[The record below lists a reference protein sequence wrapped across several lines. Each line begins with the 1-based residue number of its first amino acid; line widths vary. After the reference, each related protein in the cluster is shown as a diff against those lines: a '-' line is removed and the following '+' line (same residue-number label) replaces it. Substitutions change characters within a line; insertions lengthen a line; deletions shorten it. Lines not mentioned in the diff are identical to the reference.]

1 MLKEAFH
8 FIYPWRTYQER
19 FLKDFKSHASDDHLH
34 VVAPPGSGKTVLGLE
49 MMRRVNEKTLVLAPT
64 ITIRNQWEQRMF
76 ECFVNEKDC
85 IIPLSRNIKEPA
97 HITFATYQSLHAFS
111 KNEMEGDMDRL
122 VTFFAEAG
130 IKHIVLDE
138 AHHLKNEWWKPLFA
152 LKKLKG
158 TLTALTATPPYD
170 SEQREIAKYFQLCGP
185 IDIEISVPELVRE
198 GNLCAHQ
205 DYIYFSEPDEAQIQ
219 YILKYRVKSKGF
231 IDSLVENDNFGT
243 FVLEHTLYTLTDGL
257 LDPIYEKPDFYVAI
271 LVYLQ
276 ARGHEIPKEK
286 IEVLGVDT
294 EKAQL
299 PLFNQEW
306 AERLLQPIL
315 VTDRELFLEDEEMLL
330 DVEKQLRRVGA
341 FDNNRVNFKGE
352 RQLYKS
358 LAQSPNKLK
367 SICEII
373 NFESQEM
380 GADIRAVILTD
391 YVRKEFLESVNDDLE
406 DVNKLGVVPI
416 FHHLR
421 HSLAQHVESW
431 QGINKLEKLAVLTGT
446 LVIVHKRLESEIIK
460 VLSNDDYT
468 ITPLDGTE
476 FIIVKTK
483 ERAKSIIVS
492 VITQLFTDGHIQ
504 ILVGTAA
511 LLGEGWDAP
520 AINTLVL
527 GSYVSSFVM
536 SNQMRGRAIRVQSGN
551 PDKVA
556 SIWHLACI
564 DTTIDG
570 GGEDVAKLV
579 KRFDAFCGVS
589 LENDPFIENGADR
602 FALPTTIVN
611 KEVLN
616 NKMLQLA
623 AKRSHIKERWNKAIG
638 TGKLLV
644 RELKFDFSPSI
655 KKKEFET
662 QKVYYKDAVKYSF
675 MQLGAVITMT
685 IPEVIINNV
694 GSYFSKGM
702 LFFIYATLGSIV
714 LVLAPKTYK
723 AIVKYLKFGRIDKQ
737 VYKMGQVVLK
747 SLREQLLITT
757 QLQQMKL
764 GVEYLPNG
772 EIACFLTGATAK
784 EEILFVNCL
793 QELLEPVD
801 NARYMIEQSGWFQE
815 KFGLA
820 NYYSVPS
827 IFTANKKDA
836 ALFFKYWQIFVSEE
850 AILTFT
856 RTPDGRK
863 RLLKARFH
871 YLNTENGLKTKTS
884 AIWR

>member
-19 FLKDFKSHASDDHLH
+19 FLKDFNDHIADNHLH

-76 ECFVNEKDC
+76 ECFVSEEDC
-85 IIPLSRNIKEPA
+85 TIPLSRNIKEPA

-111 KNEMEGDMDRL
+111 KNEMEGDMNRL
-122 VTFFAEAG
+122 VAFFAEAG

-152 LKKLKG
+152 LKKLEG

-170 SEQREIAKYFQLCGP
+170 SEQREISKYFQLCGP

-219 YILKYRVKSKGF
+219 YILKYRVKSKVF

-286 IEVLGVDT
+286 IEVIGVDT

-315 VTDRELFLEDEEMLL
+315 VTDRELFIEDEEMLL

-341 FDNNRVNFKGE
+341 FENNRVNFKGE

-373 NFESQEM
+373 DFEAQGM
-380 GADIRAVILTD
+380 GEDLRAVILTD
-391 YVRKEFLESVNDDLE
+391 YVRKEFLESVNDDLA
-406 DVNKLGVVPI
+406 DINKLGVVPI

-421 HSLAQHVESW
+421 HSLAQVVERSH
-431 QGINKLEKLAVLTGT
+431 GINKLEKLAVLTGT
-446 LVIVHKRLESEIIK
+446 LVIVHKHLEREIVK

-468 ITPLDGTE
+468 ITPLDGTD

-536 SNQMRGRAIRVQSGN
+536 SNQMRGRAIRVQSSN

-564 DTTIDG
+564 DPTIDG

-602 FALPTTIVN
+602 FALPTTTIN
-611 KEVLN
+611 KETIN
-616 NKMLQLA
+616 EKMLQLA
-623 AKRSHIKERWNKAIG
+623 ANRSHIKERWNKAIG

-644 RELKFDFSPSI
+644 RELKFDFSPSS
-655 KKKEFET
+655 KKKEAET
-662 QKVYYKDAVKYSF
+662 HKVYYKDAVKYSF

-685 IPEVIINNV
+685 IPEIIINNV

-702 LFFIYATLGSIV
+702 LFFIYATIGSIV
-714 LVLAPKTYK
+714 LALAPKTYK
-723 AIVKYLKFGRIDKQ
+723 AIVKYIKFGRIDKQ

-747 SLREQLLITT
+747 SLRERLLITT

-827 IFTANKKDA
+827 IFTTNKKDA
-836 ALFFKYWQIFVSEE
+836 SLFYRYWKIFVSDD
-850 AILTFT
+850 ARLTFT
-856 RTPDGRK
+856 RTRDGRK
-863 RLLKARFH
+863 QLLKARFH